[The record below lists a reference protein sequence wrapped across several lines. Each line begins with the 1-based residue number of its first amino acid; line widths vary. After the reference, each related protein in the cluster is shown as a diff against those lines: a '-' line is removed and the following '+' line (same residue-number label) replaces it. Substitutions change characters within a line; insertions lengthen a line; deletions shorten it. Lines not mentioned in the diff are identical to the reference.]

1 MLKNNA
7 KNKFL
12 FCLLLISTF
21 FTTNNKLSCKFVEP
35 AKETSQFD
43 EKKAGCNQPAFES
56 F

>member
-21 FTTNNKLSCKFVEP
+21 FTSNYKLSSKFVESVN
-35 AKETSQFD
+35 ETSQFD